1 MRTVLPISVVFLLL
15 VGAVLAQD
23 RLPASTQER
32 LATAAHVEAMTLADF
47 TRVMPKAQSGD
58 REAQYA
64 VAFIYLEGRLV
75 PKDFATG
82 QSWMLKSAEQGYVPA
97 QAGMGEGYLAGI
109 THNGVIPD
117 HGDAE
122 RWLRLAAT
130 QGDADAQLWLGNGY
144 ERGYFGTFDYREAL
158 KWLRKAAAQ
167 GLPDAEFSL
176 GQMYE
181 EGEGV
186 PESDAMA
193 ASWYRKA
200 ADHFPAEE
208 LGGVWEAEIQLAQM
222 YRDGRLPKDYVE
234 AYMWFAIVGS
244 AVVPPV
250 DDDIKWAAQHM
261 TKTQIAK
268 AQLMAED
275 WTRRHRRQGT
285 TSGHNSLQPEQFA
298 K

>member
-23 RLPASTQER
+23 RLPASTQELR
-32 LATAAHVEAMTLADF
+32 ATVAHVEGMTLADF
-47 TRVMPKAQSGD
+47 TSVMSKAKSGD

-64 VAFIYLEGRLV
+64 LALFYREGRFV

-97 QAGMGEGYLAGI
+97 QAGMGEGYLNGI
-109 THNGVIPD
+109 TYNGVIPD
-117 HGDAE
+117 YVDAE
-122 RWLRLAAT
+122 RWLRSAAT
-130 QGDADAQLWLGNGY
+130 QGDADAQLWLGYGY
-144 ERGYFGTFDYREAL
+144 ERGYFGITDYREAL

-167 GLPDAEFSL
+167 GLPDAQFGL

-181 EGEGV
+181 DGKGV
-186 PESDAMA
+186 PESASVA

-200 ADHFPAEE
+200 ADHFPENV
-208 LGGVWEAEIQLAQM
+208 GGVWEAETQLAQM
-222 YRDGRLPKDYVE
+222 YRHGLLPKDYLE

-244 AVVPPV
+244 AVTPPDV
-250 DDDIKWAAQHM
+250 EDMKWATRHM
-261 TKTQIAK
+261 TKSQIAK
-268 AQLMAED
+268 AQGMAED
-275 WTRRHRRQGT
+275 WIRRHRRQGP
-285 TSGHNSLQPEQFA
+285 TSGRSPLDHTQLA